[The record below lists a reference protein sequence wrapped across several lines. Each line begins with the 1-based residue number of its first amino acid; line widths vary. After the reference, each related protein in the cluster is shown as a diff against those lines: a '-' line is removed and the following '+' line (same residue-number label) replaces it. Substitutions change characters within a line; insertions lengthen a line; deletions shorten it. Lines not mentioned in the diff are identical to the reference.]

1 MAKAWAKFPYADKK
15 FQYTAATLKKAWDR
29 LHKGDV
35 EAFPK
40 SDAVIEAWIAF
51 HAGDFQKA
59 HELGLKA
66 GAEGTNVANKAQA
79 IYANYLEQNDKRKLE
94 LLEEVADR
102 A

>member
-40 SDAVIEAWIAF
+40 SDAVINVVPAV
-51 HAGDFQKA
+51 KA
-59 HELGLKA
+59 STTGSMR
-66 GAEGTNVANKAQA
+66 
-79 IYANYLEQNDKRKLE
+79 IS
-94 LLEEVADR
+94 
-102 A
+102 